1 MWLRPKT
8 RMDYWSCSRFADF
21 IRGEKKPFALE
32 WGKWSKWKK
41 EQQKKRPIRFWLAET
56 GLLKLQDFVMFPF
69 DIYDEIRYYVR
80 NRWIDKTHYLKT
92 GLKPGYYYEF
102 DYRILH
108 GLFNELVD
116 FVEIEY
122 AYLMKWSLK
131 EDDKNYTFKNGRSAE
146 AGLAYMDWACNI
158 KYDEDWGVD
167 KKDKKYGKPTDQA
180 ITSQQ
185 IKNLYLWW
193 KDRPNRPD
201 PKKVIGLEWDNK
213 KEDNLF
219 SGKISKKELLEFR
232 KLEKIEADYYKE
244 DTDKLIEL
252 IKLRNELWS

>member
-8 RMDYWSCSRFADF
+8 RMDYWNCSRFADF

-41 EQQKKRPIRFWLAET
+41 EQQKKRPVRYWLAEE
-56 GLLKLQDFVMFPF
+56 GLSKLQDFVMFPV
-69 DIYDEIRYYVR
+69 DVYTEIRYYIM

-92 GLKPGYYYEF
+92 GLKPGHYYEF
-102 DYRILH
+102 DHRILH

-122 AYLMKWSLK
+122 AHLMKWSLR
-131 EDDKNYTFKNGRSAE
+131 EDAKNYTFKNGRSAE
-146 AGLAYMDWACNI
+146 AGLAYMDWSCNL

-167 KKDKKYGKPTDQA
+167 KKNKKYGTPTDQA

-201 PKKVIGLEWDNK
+201 PKKVIGLDWDDK

-219 SGKISKKELLEFR
+219 AGKISKKELLEFR
-232 KLEKIEADYYKE
+232 KLAKIEAEYDKE

-252 IKLRNELWS
+252 IKIRKELWS